1 MARGCYQPFILLP
14 HLLPRFPFDHD
25 AAAVDTPQ
33 PTLLT
38 VYAISFCAHISTP
51 ATAATYCSLLR
62 LTNLASRCFRVI
74 QPAILTTLSV
84 IKCLPSYSRP
94 PSSTCLMPPL
104 APWHVYS
111 SFPVHSQNSP
121 RIPLQ
126 RRVKV
131 GSFFAMFV
139 SDLSHLSRTIA
150 NSEEA
155 NGTSNAN
162 VLAPGRSPCMN
173 CGTTATPLWRRDAD
187 GNPVCN
193 ACGEFFLI
201 CLSRFIFSSGLR
213 PSAVIN
219 FNHVIHVVTECSD
232 CA

>member
-1 MARGCYQPFILLP
+1 MSPVVLETPVINMPNASIGSMARIQQFPSAQSEQP
-14 HLLPRFPFDHD
+14 
-25 AAAVDTPQ
+25 
-33 PTLLT
+33 
-38 VYAISFCAHISTP
+38 S
-51 ATAATYCSLLR
+51 
-62 LTNLASRCFRVI
+62 N
-74 QPAILTTLSV
+74 
-84 IKCLPSYSRP
+84 P
-94 PSSTCLMPPL
+94 PSETP
-104 APWHVYS
+104 
-111 SFPVHSQNSP
+111 
-121 RIPLQ
+121 
-126 RRVKV
+126 
-131 GSFFAMFV
+131 
-139 SDLSHLSRTIA
+139 
-150 NSEEA
+150 